1 MTDIHTV
8 YEHQLIRVVTGEH
21 PAMLAKV
28 ADPVGLACMARR
40 LADAE
45 AAAALLAANGYRWHA
60 QSLTELVRALLINS
74 GPPVQ
79 TSPALR

>member
-1 MTDIHTV
+1 MSDIHIV
-8 YEHQLIRVVTGEH
+8 YEHQLIRVVTGAH

-45 AAAALLAANGYRWHA
+45 GVAQLLVANGYGLPS
-60 QSLTELVRALLINS
+60 QTLSEMVRTLLAK
-74 GPPVQ
+74 
-79 TSPALR
+79 PA

>member
-1 MTDIHTV
+1 MSDIHTV
-8 YEHQLIRVVTGEH
+8 YEHQLIRVVTGAH

-45 AAAALLAANGYRWHA
+45 GVAQLLVANGHGLPS
-60 QSLTELVRALLINS
+60 QTLSEMVRALLKIDNKKS
-74 GPPVQ
+74 E
-79 TSPALR
+79 